1 MYDLFIFY
9 LKIVFGTPGGTELY
23 NLKGYALEYVNY
35 LNKAV
40 ILKNKNEEVLYVL
53 YDHSYTVNW
62 KNARCTTGII
72 CFYVKKEKIIYI
84 YIC

>member
-1 MYDLFIFY
+1 M
-9 LKIVFGTPGGTELY
+9 Y

-53 YDHSYTVNW
+53 YDHSYTVN
-62 KNARCTTGII
+62 
-72 CFYVKKEKIIYI
+72 
-84 YIC
+84 